1 MKGLGLPPGNTNSFI
16 VKLNDAIAAL
26 NAGDIATACTDLQIF
41 INEVNAQTQP
51 PKNKL
56 LTPAQAK
63 VLIDLAQQIRALI
76 GCP

>member
-1 MKGLGLPPGNTNSFI
+1 MESLGLPPGNENRFVVT
-16 VKLNDAIAAL
+16 LNDAIAAL
-26 NAGDIATACTDLQIF
+26 NAGDTATACTDLQDF

-56 LTPAQAK
+56 LTPAQAQP
-63 VLIDLAQQIRALI
+63 LIDLANQIKALI